1 MAWRNAI
8 GANHRTAAMKGLII
22 AIQFL
27 TRLPLPSF
35 AVDDDAFARSMR
47 WFPAVGLLI
56 GLCLMGGALAISDDW
71 IAALAVLLL
80 WVGITGAL
88 HVDGLADLADA
99 VGARHKDPARLRAVM
114 ADPHVGSFGVAAIMM
129 LMIAKLILLHAL
141 LEQDNPL
148 PMLLIPFAARIGPLV
163 WTRWLPPLHAGL
175 GSRFAD
181 AVGWRHILLWL
192 GLLIGSAWFVPA
204 MLAAPLLIALWAL
217 WLKRRIG
224 GVSGDCHGAGIEL
237 VEVGLL
243 AIVAIG

>member
-1 MAWRNAI
+1 
-8 GANHRTAAMKGLII
+8 MKGLII
-22 AIQFL
+22 AAQFL
-27 TRLPLPSF
+27 TRLPLPSVK
-35 AVDDDAFARSMR
+35 VDDADFARSMR

-56 GLCLMGGALAISDDW
+56 GLFLMSGALLLHHDAW
-71 IAALAVLLL
+71 IAALILLLL

-88 HVDGLADLADA
+88 HIDGLADLADA
-99 VGARHKDPARLRAVM
+99 VGAGHKDKTRFRTVL
-114 ADPHVGSFGVAAIMM
+114 ADPHIGSFGVVTIMI
-129 LMIAKLILLHAL
+129 LLLAKLVLLHAL
-141 LEQDNPL
+141 IEQDNPL

-192 GLLIGSAWFVPA
+192 GLLIGSAYIMPA
-204 MLAAPLLIALWAL
+204 LLTAPLLIALWAL

-237 VEVGLL
+237 VEVGML
-243 AIVAIG
+243 AIVTIG